1 MNTTKIV
8 MAAALLSLCAAP
20 ILAQGG
26 NKVGGMGQGV
36 SHGSISK
43 SGMKGHGSSAKAK
56 ATTSGNTVGEKLA
69 KNPKLASKI
78 EKLLGN
84 GMSAQDA
91 CSGFKNLG
99 QCTAAIHVSRNLGVS
114 FTDLKA
120 RMVDS
125 ATNTQHESLGKAIQD
140 LKPAANAKVEAK
152 KATKQAKADMKA
164 THS

>member
-1 MNTTKIV
+1 MSNA
-8 MAAALLSLCAAP
+8 MPSQAAP
-20 ILAQGG
+20 AATMGASHSQAQ
-26 NKVGGMGQGV
+26 
-36 SHGSISK
+36 
-43 SGMKGHGSSAKAK
+43 
-56 ATTSGNTVGEKLA
+56 TRTSGQSTSDILTNNT
-69 KNPKLASKI
+69 KLASQI
-78 EKLLGN
+78 HDRTG
-84 GMSAQDA
+84 SDAQQA

-120 RMVDS
+120 RMVS